1 MKIFILGGSGVV
13 GSSILNEKKSHH
25 QFISTFN
32 TQKQEQTNAFRISFP
47 EDIYKIEKIIEKEKP
62 IAIINT
68 IAYTNPD
75 FCEKNQ
81 NETFEI
87 NVKLPEKICEISH
100 HNKIKLIQLSTDY
113 VFDGK
118 KGNYIENDKQNPI
131 NYYGYTKK
139 FAEDL
144 VLKYSQNSVIRTSL
158 LYGAN
163 PKVRFFNFVLKNLR
177 SKKIVYAYN
186 DSHSCPTLLDE
197 LVESIMKI
205 LEKDISGLFHVVGQ
219 SCVTRYEFAKTI
231 AKKFNEDEGLIKPLS
246 SKDLIAKRPKNTC
259 LKNTKAQKSLNVK
272 YSTIEEGIDQVF
284 FQLHNTDAT

>member
-13 GSSILNEKKSHH
+13 GSSILNEKKRHS

-32 TQKQEQTNAFRISFP
+32 TQKQEQPNTFCISFP
-47 EDIYKIEKIIEKEKP
+47 EDIHKIEKIIEKEKP
-62 IAIINT
+62 DVVVNT
-68 IAYTNPD
+68 VACTNPE

-81 NETFEI
+81 NEAFEI
-87 NVKLPEKICEISH
+87 NAKLPEKICEIVHSK
-100 HNKIKLIQLSTDY
+100 KIKLIQLSTDY

-118 KGNYIENDKQNPI
+118 KGNYTEDVLPNPI

-139 FAEDL
+139 LSENV
-144 VLKYSQNSVIRTSL
+144 VLKYTQNSVIRTSL

-163 PKVRFFNFVLKNLR
+163 SKVRFFNFVLNELR

-205 LEKDISGLFHVVGQ
+205 MIWKFLMLKEYQHMVVLFV
-219 SCVTRYEFAKTI
+219 F
-231 AKKFNEDEGLIKPLS
+231 L
-246 SKDLIAKRPKNTC
+246 
-259 LKNTKAQKSLNVK
+259 
-272 YSTIEEGIDQVF
+272 QVIVIN
-284 FQLHNTDAT
+284 FQFLMK